1 MARTPSAAIE
11 EGTVRAR
18 LTLAG
23 QFLLLQLLIVV
34 ALLIAVSGVSLAQAD
49 ARFRAEE
56 GRRML
61 TVAEAAASTDAVRVG
76 LSDPDRAGILQPT
89 AENLRSLAG
98 ADHLLFADAR
108 GRPLTAMGAGGSGTG
123 GAGAPE
129 RPLDLGESR
138 VLSGR
143 SWIGVAEMDGG
154 RAVVAH
160 APVIADDGTVLG
172 FALAGRD
179 VPGPAASLAGSAP
192 DLLVYLG
199 VASFLGVVGSL
210 LLARRVKRQTL
221 GMEPGEIAGL
231 ARHREAMLHGIREG
245 VLGVDAQG
253 RVALVN
259 APAAELLRLPEGAVG
274 RALEELGV
282 DTDTAA
288 ALTEREHAP
297 DRVVLIN
304 GRLVTVNCMPLG
316 PQGAEGSV
324 TTLRDHTDLVA
335 MRGELD
341 ATRTATEALRAQAH
355 EFSNQLHVIGGL
367 IGLEAYGEAAE
378 YIARVGGARTRLT
391 EDVAAR
397 VADPSVAALLIA
409 KASLAAEQGGRL
421 EVASGTGLS
430 QQDGELSADLVTVV
444 GNLVDNALEAVRGQ
458 EEGRVEVE
466 LDETAQGVRV
476 RVRDS
481 GPGVSP
487 ELAEEVFRRG
497 FSTKGGGGRRG
508 VGLALIRMVCE
519 RRGGSVRVEGAEFT
533 AVLPAAG
540 TDAPESEEE
549 GGRG

>member
-1 MARTPSAAIE
+1 MRRLRGTPSAAIE
-11 EGTVRAR
+11 EGRVRGR

-23 QFLLLQLLIVV
+23 QFLLLQLAIVV
-34 ALLIAVSGVSLAQAD
+34 ALLIAVAGVSLAQAD

-61 TVAEAAASTDAVRVG
+61 TVAEAAAATDVVRVG
-76 LSDPDRAGILQPT
+76 LADPDRVGILQPT

-98 ADHLLFADAR
+98 ADHLVFADDR
-108 GRPLTAMGAGGSGTG
+108 GRALTALGAGGSEA
-123 GAGAPE
+123 AGADAAGA
-129 RPLDLGESR
+129 PLDLGESR
-138 VLSGR
+138 VLSGKA
-143 SWIGVAEMDGG
+143 WIGVTDLDGD

-160 APVIADDGTVLG
+160 APVIADDGRVLG

-192 DLLVYLG
+192 DLFVYLG

-231 ARHREAMLHGIREG
+231 ARHREAMLQGIREG

-253 RVALVN
+253 RVVLVN
-259 APAAELLRLPEGAVG
+259 APAAELLRLPADAAG
-274 RALEELGV
+274 RGLEELGV
-282 DTDTAA
+282 EADIAA
-288 ALTEREHAP
+288 ALTERGQAP

-316 PQGAEGSV
+316 PEGADGSV

-367 IGLEAYGEAAE
+367 IGLEAYEEAAE

-409 KASLAAEQGGRL
+409 KASLAAEQDTGL
-421 EVASGTGLS
+421 EVAPGTDLP
-430 QQDGELSADLVTVV
+430 QQDGALSADLVTVV

-458 EEGRVEVE
+458 EGGRVEVE
-466 LDETAQGVRV
+466 LAEAADGVRV

-481 GPGVSP
+481 GPGVPP

-519 RRGGSVRVEGAEFT
+519 RRGGAVRVEGAEFT

-540 TDAPESEEE
+540 QEE
-549 GGRG
+549 GGRE